1 MAGGSA
7 RRGSLSYR
15 LEVSR
20 RVGKQ
25 IGALPR
31 QVRDRVDA
39 AILAL
44 EETPRPRGSEKL
56 SGGKEYRVRVG
67 DYRVVY
73 VVDDEEML
81 VQILRVAHR
90 REVYRRR

>member
-1 MAGGSA
+1 M
-7 RRGSLSYR
+7 SYR
-15 LEVSR
+15 LSVPR

-25 IGALPR
+25 IGGLRP
-31 QVRDRVDA
+31 RDRNRIDA

-44 EETPRPRGSEKL
+44 EEDPRPRGVEKL
-56 SGGKEYRVRVG
+56 SGGTDEYRVRAG

-73 VVDDEEML
+73 AVNDRERL
-81 VQILRVAHR
+81 VEVLRVAHR